1 MLCGDEEESNTMRRR
16 QITSLLL
23 SAVLTMSALAMPFTQ
38 LPVYAAEAA
47 DDSVESAETSSNS
60 GTNVSE
66 AESVQAEEANKAEE
80 MLPDADDKAEVE
92 AQPEDIQSDVS
103 AETSGTADEMAN
115 DTAKG
120 VMANDTAEDEK
131 VAEDAENESAG
142 ESAEGG
148 DAAEAEES
156 AMDPENKDA
165 SEAVESEE
173 ATAGETSAEIADTSI
188 FTGVVSVMTEG
199 QEVIPES
206 IDGASSDDLFAEF
219 VEKSFN
225 GEPIRTPSLKKSK
238 TRTVGSKLTGVDRVI
253 YDTIAACLPQIAAG
267 ERASTVFEIPIEEL
281 GLSQTAWTAAE
292 LGVDS
297 IWTLDE
303 NGNVALDENGYASIS
318 DEAANAAA
326 AKADYNLKA
335 ILRALI
341 ADHPYHLYWYEKTQS
356 TRSTGFSM
364 SAGYD
369 NAAGEYVLSLEGS
382 LSFSFPVADEYAAG
396 QYTVDTAIGK
406 SVQTSVANAN
416 AIVSKYS
423 SSSDYDKLLGY
434 KNEICD
440 LVSYNDEAAGGGVS
454 FGNPWQMIW
463 VFDEDPSTN
472 VVCEGYSKAFK
483 YLCDQTDFNLDI
495 NCITATGTM
504 DGGTGEGAHMWNIV
518 NMRDGQNYLVDVTN
532 CDEGTIGASDELFMA
547 GYYSGTVDSQYVFRC
562 DHGQTSSDI
571 IYVYNDETHSN
582 YDIGSL
588 TIADHKYSKDNA
600 DPCDAGHT
608 WGTEYTVDQAATCLE
623 EGSESIHCTVC
634 GEIDE
639 STVRAIPKA
648 DHAYGDWTVVKKATC
663 TEAGSREK
671 VCANCGDKITEET
684 PATGHA
690 YGDWIV
696 VKEATEDEEGLER
709 RTCSN
714 DASHVEERTIPR
726 LAHVHDLTKTEAKAA
741 TCTEDG
747 NAEYWTCSKCG
758 KIYSDAEGMTEI
770 SLEATVIHALGHTWG
785 TEYTVDKEATCTEEG
800 SESIHCSVCG
810 ESDPTT
816 ARAIPKTEHAYSAW
830 TVVKE
835 ATCTEA
841 GSREKVCANCGDKIT
856 EETPATG
863 HAYSAW
869 TVVKEATC
877 TEAGS
882 REKVCTNCGDKIT
895 EEIPAT
901 GHAYGDWTVVKEPTC
916 TEVGSREKVCANC
929 GDKITEEIPATGHAW
944 SKWVVVKEATE
955 NEEGLERRTCSND
968 TSHVEERAIPKLSH
982 VHDLTK
988 TDAKAATC
996 TEAGN
1001 IEYWTCTKC
1010 GRVYSDAEGVNEVN
1024 SEETVIHALGHSW
1037 STEYTVDKE
1046 ATCTAEGIESIHCTV
1061 CGESDPSTARAI
1073 PKAEH
1078 AYGDWTVAK
1087 KATCTES
1094 GSREK
1099 VCANCGDKITEEIPA
1114 TGHAYGDWTVVK
1126 EATCTEAGSR
1136 EKVCANCG
1144 DKIAEV
1150 IPATGHQWNEEYT
1163 ADQEATCTAEGIES
1177 IHCSVCGESDP
1188 TTARAIPK
1196 AEHAYGDWTVV
1207 KKATCTE
1214 TGSREKVCANCGDKI
1229 EEEIPAAHQWNENY
1243 TVDVAPT
1250 YTEEGVESI
1259 HCSVCGEIKAGSER
1273 AIAKLKKI
1281 PNTITA
1287 KNITRTYS
1295 TKAQYFGLGVKVK
1308 YGTPTYKSS
1317 TKSVSVSKAGRVTV
1331 KAKFI
1336 GRATITITSP
1346 KSTKYTAA
1354 TKKITITVNPTKTT
1368 LSSVTSPSKG
1378 KMTVKW
1384 KKNAV
1389 GTGYLFQYSTSSKF
1403 TKPKTVTIKKNTILS
1418 KTIGSLVRGKKYY
1431 VRIRTYKTV
1440 GGVKFYSG
1448 WSAVKAV
1455 TVKK

>member
-1 MLCGDEEESNTMRRR
+1 
-16 QITSLLL
+16 
-23 SAVLTMSALAMPFTQ
+23 
-38 LPVYAAEAA
+38 
-47 DDSVESAETSSNS
+47 
-60 GTNVSE
+60 
-66 AESVQAEEANKAEE
+66 
-80 MLPDADDKAEVE
+80 
-92 AQPEDIQSDVS
+92 
-103 AETSGTADEMAN
+103 
-115 DTAKG
+115 
-120 VMANDTAEDEK
+120 
-131 VAEDAENESAG
+131 
-142 ESAEGG
+142 
-148 DAAEAEES
+148 
-156 AMDPENKDA
+156 
-165 SEAVESEE
+165 
-173 ATAGETSAEIADTSI
+173 
-188 FTGVVSVMTEG
+188 
-199 QEVIPES
+199 
-206 IDGASSDDLFAEF
+206 
-219 VEKSFN
+219 
-225 GEPIRTPSLKKSK
+225 
-238 TRTVGSKLTGVDRVI
+238 
-253 YDTIAACLPQIAAG
+253 
-267 ERASTVFEIPIEEL
+267 
-281 GLSQTAWTAAE
+281 
-292 LGVDS
+292 
-297 IWTLDE
+297 
-303 NGNVALDENGYASIS
+303 
-318 DEAANAAA
+318 
-326 AKADYNLKA
+326 
-335 ILRALI
+335 
-341 ADHPYHLYWYEKTQS
+341 
-356 TRSTGFSM
+356 
-364 SAGYD
+364 
-369 NAAGEYVLSLEGS
+369 
-382 LSFSFPVADEYAAG
+382 
-396 QYTVDTAIGK
+396 
-406 SVQTSVANAN
+406 
-416 AIVSKYS
+416 
-423 SSSDYDKLLGY
+423 
-434 KNEICD
+434 
-440 LVSYNDEAAGGGVS
+440 
-454 FGNPWQMIW
+454 
-463 VFDEDPSTN
+463 
-472 VVCEGYSKAFK
+472 
-483 YLCDQTDFNLDI
+483 
-495 NCITATGTM
+495 
-504 DGGTGEGAHMWNIV
+504 
-518 NMRDGQNYLVDVTN
+518 
-532 CDEGTIGASDELFMA
+532 
-547 GYYSGTVDSQYVFRC
+547 VFRG

-639 STVRAIPKA
+639 STVRVIPKA

-714 DASHVEERTIPR
+714 DTSHVEERTIPR

-816 ARAIPKTEHAYSAW
+816 ARAIPKTEHAYGAW

-835 ATCTEA
+835 ATCMEAGSREKVCTNCGDKIIEEIPATGHAYSDWTVVKEPTCTEV

-856 EETPATG
+856 EEI
-863 HAYSAW
+863 H
-869 TVVKEATC
+869 
-877 TEAGS
+877 
-882 REKVCTNCGDKIT
+882 
-895 EEIPAT
+895 AT

-929 GDKITEEIPATGHAW
+929 DDKITEEIPATGHAW

-968 TSHVEERAIPKLSH
+968 ASHVEERAIPKLSH

-1078 AYGDWTVAK
+1078 AYGDWTV
-1087 KATCTES
+1087 
-1094 GSREK
+1094 
-1099 VCANCGDKITEEIPA
+1099 
-1114 TGHAYGDWTVVK
+1114 
-1126 EATCTEAGSR
+1126 
-1136 EKVCANCG
+1136 
-1144 DKIAEV
+1144 
-1150 IPATGHQWNEEYT
+1150 
-1163 ADQEATCTAEGIES
+1163 
-1177 IHCSVCGESDP
+1177 
-1188 TTARAIPK
+1188 
-1196 AEHAYGDWTVV
+1196 V

-1243 TVDVAPT
+1243 TVDVAQT

-1287 KNITRTYS
+1287 KNVTRTYS

-1317 TKSVSVSKAGRVTV
+1317 TKSVLVSKAGRVTV